1 MIMVPPFKMAIRPI
15 LLSFLRANTGGFDS
29 DRHVF
34 QGATQRAQGFEACIL
49 NKFFFTKFLL
59 IWWTERWVLAGSYR
73 YFATRECENAQV
85 RINPG

>member
-1 MIMVPPFKMAIRPI
+1 MAIRPF

-49 NKFFFTKFLL
+49 NKIFFYKVSFNLMNK
-59 IWWTERWVLAGSYR
+59 ERVVLAGSYR

-85 RINPG
+85 RVNTGWG